1 MAERERRLLWSPE
14 AEADLGTIWAWGAS
28 HFSPETADAHIRDI
42 MRSAEMVRS
51 NPMLGRERA
60 DLLPAIRSIVVYPT
74 ILFYRSGDEAV
85 EIVRVVDG
93 RRNLA
98 AIFREEE

>member
-1 MAERERRLLWSPE
+1 
-14 AEADLGTIWAWGAS
+14 
-28 HFSPETADAHIRDI
+28 
-42 MRSAEMVRS
+42 
-51 NPMLGRERA
+51 MLGRERP
-60 DLLPAIRSIVVYPT
+60 DLLPNIRSIVVYPT
-74 ILFYRSGDEAV
+74 ILFYRAGDEAV